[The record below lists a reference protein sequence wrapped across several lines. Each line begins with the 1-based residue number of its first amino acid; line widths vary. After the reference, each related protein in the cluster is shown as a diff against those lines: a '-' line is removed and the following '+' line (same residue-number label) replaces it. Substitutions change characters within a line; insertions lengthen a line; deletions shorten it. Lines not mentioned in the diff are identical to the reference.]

1 MSTIDNT
8 HVKRSRYPY
17 LVDEIGDACAS
28 PVDGGKVEG
37 YIHALEPKIR
47 GCRGC
52 GEAMLY
58 ANAPIYMLLQL
69 TFCWS

>member
-52 GEAMLY
+52 GEAMISHRGEVLCR
-58 ANAPIYMLLQL
+58 
-69 TFCWS
+69 FCRSMAV